1 MNILKRILLAY
12 KFIMLPKHKEEEFL
26 EIKTSMHNHYS
37 KDKKKICIRCK
48 KREALWWTGKCNR
61 CSDIGYLE

>member
-1 MNILKRILLAY
+1 
-12 KFIMLPKHKEEEFL
+12 MLPKHKEEEFL